1 MPLIIPFLPSE
12 KPDPIRM
19 PVKTIATVGV
29 LGLGKM
35 GGPMTGHLVARG
47 FKVVGY
53 DPRAEARASA
63 ASLGARSAASAREV
77 ASACD
82 LAIVVVG
89 FDSEVE
95 EVVFGDDGA
104 LAGARPGL
112 VLALGSTVSP
122 TYAKQ
127 LAVRLAERGVVLLD
141 IPLARG
147 EAAAVSGKLLIY
159 GAGDEAAFEACRPAF
174 SAFASDIFHLG
185 PAGAGQVGKMVN
197 NLILWACIS
206 ANDEGLRLGAALGVD
221 PARLTDAL
229 GHGSAQNWAMD
240 TQAERSG
247 MPWAEKDMLI
257 VLEEADL
264 ARISLPLCGTVKEAI
279 KGLKIRLGLGMPA
292 EGKRNKGL

>member
-1 MPLIIPFLPSE
+1 MN
-12 KPDPIRM
+12 
-19 PVKTIATVGV
+19 TIASVGV

-35 GGPMTGHLVARG
+35 GGPMAGHLVARG
-47 FKVVGY
+47 FNVVGY

-147 EAAAVSGKLLIY
+147 EAAAVAGKLLIY

-221 PARLTDAL
+221 PARLTEAL

-240 TQAERSG
+240 SQAERSG